1 MQELTERPEDLIRSA
16 SLLVLL
22 FGDEACTPCH
32 ALRNRLDA
40 WANRHPEAEARYIP
54 IREHPET
61 CAQMGIFSAP
71 TVLITMDG
79 QVMAPGKRGFFPG
92 PDAGNGRTGTR
103 NPGRLTLQM
112 TGGV

>member
-1 MQELTERPEDLIRSA
+1 MREMTERPEDLIRSS

-22 FGDEACTPCH
+22 FGDEACAPCH

-61 CAQMGIFSAP
+61 AHRWASFQH
-71 TVLITMDG
+71 
-79 QVMAPGKRGFFPG
+79 
-92 PDAGNGRTGTR
+92 
-103 NPGRLTLQM
+103 
-112 TGGV
+112 